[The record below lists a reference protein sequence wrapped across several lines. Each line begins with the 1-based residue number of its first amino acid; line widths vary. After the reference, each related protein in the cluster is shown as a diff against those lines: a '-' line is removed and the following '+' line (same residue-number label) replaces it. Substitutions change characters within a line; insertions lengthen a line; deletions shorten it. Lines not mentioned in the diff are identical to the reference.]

1 MKDFWIHLRPAARTG
16 LIGGVA
22 LIFLVMAAAAW
33 WLLRA
38 DYQVLFSDLK
48 PVDAQAMTVEL
59 ERQKIPYRIGDE
71 GTSILV
77 DRAVVHATRLKLM
90 GRDLPLHGAVG
101 FELFN
106 NADFGMTEFAQK
118 INYQRALQGEITR
131 TIQSMGEVRD
141 VRVLLALPEQGLF
154 KQATSRAKASVSLT
168 LRQDRRLRSE
178 QIVGIQR
185 LVAAAVPGMTMQDVT
200 IVDHQGVALTRLAG
214 EADGDLQGARL
225 DLKRET
231 ETYLTRKVTEV
242 LDRTLGVGQALASV
256 DVTLNMDQVKTTT
269 EDVVASPARPGAQAA
284 GVIVRERETMRD
296 TGSLLD
302 ARSAEA
308 GFGAHGGS
316 SQREVEYAVGRRV
329 EQVVSQPGSIR
340 QIQVVT
346 ALRKAV
352 DAAQQEQLRQM
363 VAAAVGAVPE
373 RGDVVVV
380 NALSLAGT
388 ERASEAAVVEALVP
402 EAAAV
407 SAPKATPV
415 SRDAWISAGAAVFV
429 LLVLLGVVFARTPVR
444 ASDDEHARVPPRD
457 TDRER
462 DAVLAQIRQWLEQDG
477 ISPGSPH
484 PGRSMPPV
492 AAAEANGGAR

>member
-1 MKDFWIHLRPAARTG
+1 LLILLATAA
-16 LIGGVA
+16 V
-22 LIFLVMAAAAW
+22 AW

-48 PVDAQAMTVEL
+48 PLDAQAMTAEL

-71 GTSILV
+71 GASILV
-77 DRAVVHATRLKLM
+77 DRSVVHATRLKLM

-106 NADFGMTEFAQK
+106 NTDFGMTEFAQK

-154 KQATSRAKASVSLT
+154 KQATSKAKASVSLT
-168 LRQDRRLRSE
+168 LRQDRRLRPE
-178 QIVGIQR
+178 QITGIQR

-200 IVDHQGVALTRLAG
+200 IVDHQGVALTRMAG
-214 EADGDLQGARL
+214 DAEGDWQSARL

-242 LDRTLGVGQALASV
+242 LDRTLGAGQALASV
-256 DVTLNMDQVKTTT
+256 DVTLNMEQVKTTT
-269 EDVVASPARPGAQAA
+269 EDVLASPSRPGAHAS

-296 TGSLLD
+296 TGAPLD
-302 ARSAEA
+302 ARSTEA
-308 GFGAHGGS
+308 GFGGRGGS
-316 SQREVEYAVGRRV
+316 SQREVDYAVGRRV

-340 QIQVVT
+340 QIQVVA
-346 ALRKAV
+346 ALRKGV
-352 DAAQQEQLRQM
+352 DAAHQDQLRRM

-380 NALSLAGT
+380 NALSLGGA
-388 ERASEAAVVEALVP
+388 EAASDAAVAGGGSSGPGDLVASPQKAKPASLDPWMVVVAILVP
-402 EAAAV
+402 V
-407 SAPKATPV
+407 
-415 SRDAWISAGAAVFV
+415 
-429 LLVLLGVVFARTPVR
+429 LVLLGLVFIRRGAH
-444 ASDDEHARVPPRD
+444 EGNGEQERVHPRD
-457 TDRER
+457 AGHER
-462 DAVLAQIRQWLEQDG
+462 DAVLVQIRQWLEQEDSQKASSQLG
-477 ISPGSPH
+477 RATPPG
-484 PGRSMPPV
+484 
-492 AAAEANGGAR
+492 AATQVTGGLR